1 MNELKFTI
9 KTHKVNREYEQPH
22 FYVLSK
28 GLNSGKPM
36 RKPCPNCY
44 VLKTDTE
51 EQKEFYFYLCQ
62 ALKIGAYF
70 KYYLRGS
77 VILFI
82 TIDDVRKVIDNALI
96 TKDSKLWQ
104 VRIQKLQKL
113 SDYEENLKKQLK
125 LISELKVAILRS

>member
-1 MNELKFTI
+1 MQNYQI

-22 FYVLSK
+22 FYILNK

-36 RKPCPNCY
+36 RNPCPNCY
-44 VLKTDTE
+44 VLKTDSE

-62 ALKIGAYF
+62 ALKIGTYF

-82 TIDDVRKVIDNALI
+82 TIDDVRKVIDNALN

-113 SDYEENLKKQLK
+113 ADYEENLKKQLR
-125 LISELKVAILRS
+125 LILDLKIAILRS